1 MHVNIDHVNHLQLG
15 CSDENLN
22 NTVALFIHQVAPT
35 QAHQCFHTFIKLIR
49 KLDLNVSEM

>member
-35 QAHQCFHTFIKLIR
+35 IHMLLKHI
-49 KLDLNVSEM
+49 NVFTPS

>member
-22 NTVALFIHQVAPT
+22 NTVALFIHQVDPT
-35 QAHQCFHTFIKLIR
+35 SHMLLKHI
-49 KLDLNVSEM
+49 NVFTPT